1 MLSASSTYVSQNDLL
16 LNNLNA
22 FYKMNNNMDR
32 MLKIITGESK
42 ISLRI
47 IDWFVTN
54 YCKKYNIN
62 YPLMKNEENRIYFPF
77 KSYKSQ
83 LKAYSKKFCD
93 PFCRR
98 ERVIFD
104 YENNIIINFN
114 SNVKLGHK
122 KYIITTIGQLN
133 FFKFA
138 IQDGIISYALEHI
151 IEIEQDMNS
160 TLKIRESEKKQNE
173 TKSSNSKDNFVEV
186 KNIKRKELSIPGN
199 KSIHIT
205 RISATIK
212 FV

>member
-1 MLSASSTYVSQNDLL
+1 METLTSKEELL
-16 LNNLNA
+16 KIKLID
-22 FYKMNNNMDR
+22 FYKNREN
-32 MLKIITGESK
+32 LHVLLPIILQQTK
-42 ISLRI
+42 ISLRSL
-47 IDWFVTN
+47 DWFVTN

-62 YPLMKNEENRIYFPF
+62 YPLTKNDENKIYFPF

-104 YENNIIINFN
+104 YENDTIINFN

-122 KYIITTIGQLN
+122 NYIITTIGQLN
-133 FFKFA
+133 FFRFA
-138 IQDGIISYALEHI
+138 IQDNIINYALENI
-151 IEIEQDMNS
+151 TEIEQDMNS
-160 TLKIRESEKKQNE
+160 TLKNRETEKKNGD
-173 TKSSNSKDNFVEV
+173 SSSKNGDKFLEV
-186 KNIKRKELSIPGN
+186 KNIKRKELSVPGN
-199 KSIHIT
+199 KSVHIT

>member
-1 MLSASSTYVSQNDLL
+1 MDKMETLTSKEELL
-16 LNNLNA
+16 KIKLIEFYKDRENLNV
-22 FYKMNNNMDR
+22 
-32 MLKIITGESK
+32 LLPIILQQTR
-42 ISLRI
+42 ISLRSL
-47 IDWFVTN
+47 DWFVTN

-62 YPLMKNEENRIYFPF
+62 YPLVKNNENKIYFPF

-104 YENNIIINFN
+104 YENDIIINFN

-133 FFKFA
+133 FFRFA
-138 IQDGIISYALEHI
+138 IQDNIINYALENI
-151 IEIEQDMNS
+151 TEIEQDMNS
-160 TLKIRESEKKQNE
+160 TLKNRESEKKQTGNKQNE
-173 TKSSNSKDNFVEV
+173 NKFVEV
-186 KNIKRKELSIPGN
+186 KNIKRKELSVPGN
-199 KSIHIT
+199 KSVHIT

>member
-1 MLSASSTYVSQNDLL
+1 MEILTSKEELL
-16 LNNLNA
+16 KIKLVDFYKNHENLNV
-22 FYKMNNNMDR
+22 
-32 MLKIITGESK
+32 LLPIILQQTK
-42 ISLRI
+42 ISLRSL
-47 IDWFVTN
+47 DWFVTN